1 MRSKIFITTG
11 SVLEFDCLIKIMDK
25 INKNKKYN
33 VVAQIGK
40 GIYKPKN
47 ITTFAFT
54 KNINKYYDWA
64 DLIITH
70 TGAGTTFELLEKNK
84 KIISVS
90 NPKAIENHEI
100 IKKFEDLGYLLYIPF
115 EKIENNSKLLEDKID
130 LILSSKIKFKK
141 YVKENNTIGKEIL
154 LFIKKNFCQ

>member
-1 MRSKIFITTG
+1 MKSKIFITTG

-70 TGAGTTFELLEKNK
+70 TGAGTTFELLKKNK
-84 KIISVS
+84 KMISIS

-115 EKIENNSKLLEDKID
+115 EKIEKNPKLLGDKID
-130 LILSSKIKFKK
+130 LILSSKIKFER
-141 YVKENNTIGKEIL
+141 Y
-154 LFIKKNFCQ
+154 FIKKSKISKTILHFLIGKNY

>member
-115 EKIENNSKLLEDKID
+115 EKIEKNPKLLGDKID